1 MKEKMNSCTDQAE
14 RFLALRDHNENE
26 LRTKLR
32 EKKFSE
38 AEINETV
45 ASLKENNE
53 LSEARFVESFIRSN
67 NRRHPEGKA
76 LVLQRLSAK
85 GTDRSIS
92 MEIVNNIYTLEY
104 TLEQI
109 KNAEKKIEKK
119 YGKIDQVL
127 LRAKLS
133 KLGFSSSEINRSFSE
148 QD

>member
-1 MKEKMNSCTDQAE
+1 MNSCKDQAE
-14 RFLALRDHNENE
+14 RFLTLRDHNENE

-45 ASLKENNE
+45 AYLKENNE
-53 LSEARFVESFIRSN
+53 LSEERFVESFVRSN

-92 MEIVNNIYTLEY
+92 FEIVNNIYTLEY

-119 YGKIDQVL
+119 YGKIDRVL
-127 LRAKLS
+127 LRSKLS
-133 KLGFSSSEINRSFSE
+133 KLGFSSAEINSSFSE
-148 QD
+148 RN